1 MSALELLYE
10 ENDEKK
16 RVTEKVSDDS
26 SHADAVISTEDV
38 LWR

>member
-16 RVTEKVSDDS
+16 RVTEKVSD
-26 SHADAVISTEDV
+26 E
-38 LWR
+38 